1 MLKSRMPVAEQQEK
15 PSSPEERMSRTAAG
29 LRHVRLAIPLLLAA
43 ALNGGALAQKKY
55 DVGATD
61 AEIKIGNIVAY
72 SGPVSSL
79 SVIAKIEDAYFRK
92 INDEGGINGRKIRFI
107 SYDDAYSP
115 PKSVEQARKLVESDE
130 VLLIFNP
137 VGTPSNVAIQK
148 YLNARKVPQLFVGT
162 GATRWNDPKNF
173 PWTIGWQPNYQNE
186 GRIYAKYLLK
196 EKPDAKI
203 AVLYQN
209 DDLGKDYLRGL
220 KDGLGQKASMI
231 VAEEGYETS
240 EPTVDSHVVNLKSTG
255 ADVFIA
261 VALTKV
267 AAQSIRKVA
276 EIGWHPL
283 FILSSIGSSIGT
295 VIQPVGFDK
304 AQGLISTAYLKDSS
318 DPQWNDDEGMK
329 KFYAFLAKYAPDAN
343 KTDFFVVYGYGI
355 AQTMAKV
362 LQQCGDDLTRENV
375 MKQAASLT
383 NFTPDV
389 LLPGISINTSAADFA
404 PIEQMRMIRL
414 KGERWQLFGDVISGS
429 GEAGK

>member
-1 MLKSRMPVAEQQEK
+1 
-15 PSSPEERMSRTAAG
+15 MSRTAAG
-29 LRHVRLAIPLLLAA
+29 GLCRVRLAIPLLLAA
-43 ALNGGALAQKKY
+43 ALNGAAFAQKKY

-61 AEIKIGNIVAY
+61 TEIKIGNIVAY

-79 SVIAKIEDAYFRK
+79 SVIAKIENAYFRK
-92 INDEGGINGRKIRFI
+92 INDEGGINGRRITFI

-115 PKSVEQARKLVESDE
+115 PKSFEQARKLVESDE

-209 DDLGKDYLRGL
+209 DDLGKDYLTGL

-240 EPTVDSHVVNLKSTG
+240 EPTVDSHIVNLKSTG

-355 AQTMAKV
+355 AQTMPKSCSNAATTSPAK
-362 LQQCGDDLTRENV
+362 
-375 MKQAASLT
+375 
-383 NFTPDV
+383 
-389 LLPGISINTSAADFA
+389 TS
-404 PIEQMRMIRL
+404 
-414 KGERWQLFGDVISGS
+414 
-429 GEAGK
+429 

>member
-1 MLKSRMPVAEQQEK
+1 MPVAEQQEK

-29 LRHVRLAIPLLLAA
+29 LRHVRLAILLLLAA

>member
-1 MLKSRMPVAEQQEK
+1 MFSR
-15 PSSPEERMSRTAAG
+15 S
-29 LRHVRLAIPLLLAA
+29 LRLRCARFAISATLMAVLGNSAFV
-43 ALNGGALAQKKY
+43 QKKY
-55 DVGATD
+55 DAGATD
-61 AEIKIGNIVAY
+61 TEIKIGNIVAY

-79 SVIAKIEDAYFRK
+79 GVIARIEDAYFKK
-92 INDEGGINGRKIRFI
+92 INDEGGINGRKIKFI

-148 YLNARKVPQLFVGT
+148 YLNAKKVPQLFVGS
-162 GATRWNDPKNF
+162 GVTRWNDPKDF
-173 PWTIGWQPNYQNE
+173 PWTMGYQPNYQNE
-186 GRIYAKYLLK
+186 GRIYAKYLLR
-196 EKPDAKI
+196 EKPDARI

-209 DDLGKDYLRGL
+209 DDLGKDYLKGL

-240 EPTVDSHVVNLKSTG
+240 EPTVDSHIVNLKSTG
-255 ADVFIA
+255 ADVFVAI
-261 VALTKV
+261 ALTKV
-267 AAQSIRKVA
+267 AAQSVRKVA
-276 EIGWHPL
+276 ELGWRPL

-343 KTDFFVVYGYGI
+343 KADFFVVYGYGI

-362 LQQCGDDLTRENV
+362 LQQCGDDLTRGNV
-375 MKQAASLT
+375 MRQAANLK
-383 NFTPDV
+383 NFAPDV
-389 LLPGISINTSAADFA
+389 LLPGISINTGATDFA

-414 KGERWQLFGDVISGS
+414 KGEKWELFGDIISGS
-429 GEAGK
+429 GETGQ

>member
-61 AEIKIGNIVAY
+61 TEIKIGNIVAY

-362 LQQCGDDLTRENV
+362 LQQCGDDLTRLNV

-414 KGERWQLFGDVISGS
+414 TGERWQLFGDVISGS

>member
-1 MLKSRMPVAEQQEK
+1 MEEK
-15 PSSPEERMSRTAAG
+15 MFRTSLRLRCAMFAISATLMTALSNAG
-29 LRHVRLAIPLLLAA
+29 F
-43 ALNGGALAQKKY
+43 AQKKY
-55 DVGATD
+55 DAGATD
-61 AEIKIGNIVAY
+61 TEIKIGNIVAY

-79 SVIAKIEDAYFRK
+79 GVIARIEDAYFKK
-92 INDEGGINGRKIRFI
+92 INDEGGINGRKIKFI

-137 VGTPSNVAIQK
+137 IGTPSNVAIQK
-148 YLNARKVPQLFVGT
+148 YLNAKKVPQLFVGS
-162 GATRWNDPKNF
+162 GATRWNDPKDF
-173 PWTIGWQPNYQNE
+173 PWTMGYQPNYQNE
-186 GRIYAKYLLK
+186 GRIYAKYLLR
-196 EKPDAKI
+196 EKPDARI

-209 DDLGKDYLRGL
+209 DDLGKDYLKGL
-220 KDGLGQKASMI
+220 RDGLGQKASMI

-240 EPTVDSHVVNLKSTG
+240 EPTIDSHIVNLKSTG

-276 EIGWHPL
+276 ELGWRPL

-295 VIQPVGFDK
+295 VIHPVGFDK

-329 KFYAFLAKYAPDAN
+329 KFYAFLAKYVPDAN
-343 KTDFFVVYGYGI
+343 KADFFVVYGYGI
-355 AQTMAKV
+355 AQAMAKV

-375 MKQAASLT
+375 MRQAANLK

-389 LLPGISINTSAADFA
+389 LLPGISINTGATDFA

-414 KGERWQLFGDVISGS
+414 KGEKWELFGDIISGS
-429 GEAGK
+429 GETGQ

>member
-1 MLKSRMPVAEQQEK
+1 MFR
-15 PSSPEERMSRTAAG
+15 PS
-29 LRHVRLAIPLLLAA
+29 LRLRCARFAISATLMATLGNSAF
-43 ALNGGALAQKKY
+43 AQKKY
-55 DVGATD
+55 DAGATD
-61 AEIKIGNIVAY
+61 TEIKIGNIVAY

-79 SVIAKIEDAYFRK
+79 GVIARIEDAYFKK
-92 INDEGGINGRKIRFI
+92 INDEGGINGRKIKFI

-115 PKSVEQARKLVESDE
+115 PKSVGQARKLVESDE

-148 YLNARKVPQLFVGT
+148 YLNAKKVPQLFVRS
-162 GATRWNDPKNF
+162 GATRWNDPKDF
-173 PWTIGWQPNYQNE
+173 PWTMGYQPNYQNE
-186 GRIYAKYLLK
+186 GRIYAKYLLR
-196 EKPDAKI
+196 EKPDARI

-209 DDLGKDYLRGL
+209 DDLGKDYLKGL

-240 EPTVDSHVVNLKSTG
+240 EPTVDSHIVNLKSTG
-255 ADVFIA
+255 ADVFVAI
-261 VALTKV
+261 ALTKV

-276 EIGWHPL
+276 ELGWRPL

-343 KTDFFVVYGYGI
+343 KADFFVVYGYGV

-375 MKQAASLT
+375 MRQAANLK
-383 NFTPDV
+383 NFTSDV
-389 LLPGISINTSAADFA
+389 LLPGISINTGATDFA

-414 KGERWQLFGDVISGS
+414 KGEKWELFGDIISDS
-429 GEAGK
+429 GETGQ